1 MPTFPVILACK
12 KFTWQFDI
20 CELFQHIIVILM
32 DCLNYGHLAGD
43 VVDPIMQDDLASWSF
58 AIQTD
63 VNQLQNMTAT
73 SWMHI

>member
-1 MPTFPVILACK
+1 
-12 KFTWQFDI
+12 
-20 CELFQHIIVILM
+20 M

-73 SWMHI
+73 SWMHIWERNIVVLICQPLPKAGRQGDSQV